1 MVGGVEG
8 WEGWE
13 RGMGEVVRGIS
24 GGSVGVMVGMYE
36 GGLEKGNDVIWGGL
50 KKVEWGLVV

>member
-1 MVGGVEG
+1 MEYIVKAIGGAVI
-8 WEGWE
+8 
-13 RGMGEVVRGIS
+13 GMGEVVGGIW
-24 GGSVGVMVGMYE
+24 GGRVGVMVGMYE